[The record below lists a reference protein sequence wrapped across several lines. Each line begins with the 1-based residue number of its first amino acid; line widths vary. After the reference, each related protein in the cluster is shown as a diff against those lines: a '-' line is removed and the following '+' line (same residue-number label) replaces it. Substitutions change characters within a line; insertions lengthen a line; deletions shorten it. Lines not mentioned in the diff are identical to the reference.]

1 MNYQLFH
8 TITFNVLY
16 GSIGLLV
23 FVILERGIYLSYLG
37 WRMQRLAAI
46 IARPPGTAGRDI
58 GGVAW
63 ADPASRAV
71 VRYAQMIAAG
81 ATRERPGG
89 FSSPLFIGGGQKNS
103 GGVWVLDT

>member
-16 GSIGLLV
+16 GCIGLLV

-46 IARPPGTAGRDI
+46 IARAKELPARTLAPWRGRI
-58 GGVAW
+58 RQA
-63 ADPASRAV
+63 
-71 VRYAQMIAAG
+71 AQSC
-81 ATRERPGG
+81 ATRR
-89 FSSPLFIGGGQKNS
+89 
-103 GGVWVLDT
+103 